1 MKEEYLAKPA
11 FLRSE
16 DPIVVG
22 KPNVALSDSL
32 MKRFELVLQSK
43 QLTNNGPNVQD
54 LEKKIADY
62 IGVEHCILI
71 NNATIGL
78 EILLDVLDISG
89 EVLMPSYTFVAT
101 AHAAYRSGLTPVF
114 VDILGDTHGIDVDK
128 IRQAINTNVV
138 AIMGVNLWGIPCNLN
153 ALEELSNE
161 FQIPLIFDSAH
172 AFGSSYGKRMVGT
185 FGTAEV
191 FSFHTTKFFNTF
203 EGGAIT
209 TNDDNLANKL
219 RLYRGFGIERPD
231 HVVQIGTNAKL
242 SEFHAVMGLAN
253 FDHID
258 RIMRLNQENYN
269 TYREIFS
276 DSGVGEILEL
286 DKFGESNYQY
296 VVLELSDNFVPERD
310 KVIAHFELL
319 NVYLRKYFWPSCHNM
334 EPYSSNSS
342 VHSKNSLIV
351 TEQVAN
357 RVIVLPTGSS
367 VSPEVCGSIANEII
381 RFCES
386 TAKDI

>member
-1 MKEEYLAKPA
+1 M
-11 FLRSE
+11 
-16 DPIVVG
+16 VG
-22 KPNVALSDSL
+22 KPNVALSESL
-32 MKRFELVLQSK
+32 MKQFEMVLQSK
-43 QLTNNGPNVQD
+43 QLTNNGPNVQE

-62 IGVEHCILI
+62 IGVEHCILV

-114 VDILGDTHGIDVDK
+114 VDILSDTHGIDVDK

-138 AIMGVNLWGIPCNLN
+138 AIMGVNLWGIPCDLN

-161 FQIPLIFDSAH
+161 LQIPLIFDSAH

-258 RIMRLNQENYN
+258 RIMRLNRENYN

-286 DKFGESNYQY
+286 DKVGESNYQY
-296 VVLELSDNFVPERD
+296 VVLELRDNFVPERD
-310 KVIAHFELL
+310 NVISHFESL

-334 EPYSSNSS
+334 EPYSSNAS

-367 VSPEVCGSIANEII
+367 VSPEVCGNIANEII

-386 TAKDI
+386 TSKDI